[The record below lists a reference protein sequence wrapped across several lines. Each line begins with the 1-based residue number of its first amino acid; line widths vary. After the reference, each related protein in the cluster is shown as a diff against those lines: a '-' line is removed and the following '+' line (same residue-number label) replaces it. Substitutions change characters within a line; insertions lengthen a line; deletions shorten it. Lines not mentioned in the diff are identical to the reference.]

1 MSDELLYATR
11 FFAKGT
17 EIFREGS
24 MGRRAYLVDEGRVEL
39 DQLVNGKRVPF
50 LRIGPGGIFGEMA
63 VIDGAPR
70 SATATAIDNTMVVV
84 VSSRVFEGK
93 LKRADPFLRA
103 LVKLFIA
110 NLRNSAPHGTLGRRL
125 PEAVKIGKPPET

>member
-1 MSDELLYATR
+1 MSDELLYATL